1 MKKRPLEGI
10 RVVDLA
16 MIWAGAATTQYLGVM
31 GAEVIKIEAGRRP
44 DTTRGNWPPA
54 PTTAYADDDPG
65 RDPWNRTG
73 HYQERNRNKYSLVLD
88 LTTPEGQQAVKK
100 LVQLSDIVAEN
111 FRVGVMDRLG
121 LGYEELRR
129 LKPDIIMIS
138 MSSQGVTGPE
148 RTYGSFG
155 NILEQTGGLAAITGY
170 PGDTPRSL
178 GIQFPD
184 PLTAGISPGLIIA
197 ALRHRNRTGK
207 GMHIDLS
214 QRELATYAIGE
225 VFLDYVMN
233 GRVWGTIGNQD
244 PYVAPQGCYPCRGE
258 ERWVA
263 ISVRNDVQWQA
274 LCKAIG
280 QPELAN
286 DPRFAT
292 VQQRRAQHDAL
303 DRIIGQW
310 TSTQDN
316 RQVMDA
322 LQKLGISAGAV
333 LDGRDFVEDPH
344 LTSRGFWE
352 TVDQGG
358 AGIRRHMRP
367 PYGFTRIPLATRFRA
382 PTFGEHNR
390 LVLKEYLGY
399 SEQELDAL
407 EKQRVLEYKPHWAAQ
422 LKGERQGPGDAGE
435 NAKAI

>member
-1 MKKRPLEGI
+1 MKKLPLAGI

-44 DTTRGNWPPA
+44 DTTRGGWPPT
-54 PTTAYADDDPG
+54 PTMAYADNDPG
-65 RDPWNRTG
+65 PDPWNRTG
-73 HYQERNRNKYSLVLD
+73 HYLERNKNKYSLVLD
-88 LTTPEGQQAVKK
+88 LTTPVGQEAVRK
-100 LVQLSDIVAEN
+100 LVQISDIVAEN

-121 LGYEELRR
+121 LGYQELRR

-155 NILEQTGGLAAITGY
+155 NILEQTGGIAAITGY
-170 PGDTPRSL
+170 PGGTPRSL

-197 ALRHRNRTGK
+197 ALRYRNRTGK
-207 GMHIDLS
+207 GMHIDIS
-214 QRELATYAIGE
+214 QRELATYTIGE

-233 GRVWGTIGNQD
+233 GREWGTIGNQD
-244 PYVAPQGCYPCRGE
+244 PYAAPQGCYPCLGE

-263 ISVRNDVQWQA
+263 ISVQSEAQWQA
-274 LCKAIG
+274 LCKAMG
-280 QPELAN
+280 QPELAG

-292 VQQRRAQHDAL
+292 VQQRRAQHDDL

-316 RQVMDA
+316 RQVMNA

-344 LTSRGFWE
+344 LASRGFWE

-358 AGIRRHMRP
+358 AGVRCHMRP
-367 PYGFTRIPLATRFRA
+367 PYGFTRIPLATRLRA

-390 LVLKEYLGY
+390 FVLKEYLGY
-399 SEQELDAL
+399 SDQELDVL

-422 LKGERQGPGDAGE
+422 LER
-435 NAKAI
+435 

>member
-1 MKKRPLEGI
+1 MKKLPLQGV

-16 MIWAGAATTQYLGVM
+16 MIWAGASTTQYLAVM
-31 GAEVIKIEAGRRP
+31 GAEVIKVEAGRRP
-44 DTTRGNWPPA
+44 DTTRGNWPPT
-54 PTTAYADDDPG
+54 PTMAYADDDPG
-65 RDPWNRTG
+65 TDPWNRTG
-73 HYQERNRNKYSLVLD
+73 HYLERNKNKYSLVLD
-88 LTTPEGQQAVKK
+88 LTTPEGREAVQK

-155 NILEQTGGLAAITGY
+155 NILEQTGGIASITGY
-170 PGDTPRSL
+170 PGGTPRSL

-184 PLTAGISPGLIIA
+184 PLTAGISPGLIIS
-197 ALRHRNRTGK
+197 ALRYRNRTGK
-207 GMHIDLS
+207 GMHIDVS
-214 QRELATYAIGE
+214 QRELATYTIGD

-233 GRVWGTIGNQD
+233 GRVWGTIGNRD
-244 PYVAPQGCYPCRGE
+244 PYAAPQGCYPCLGE

-263 ISVRNDVQWQA
+263 IAVQNDKQWQA
-274 LCKAIG
+274 LCKAMG
-280 QPELAN
+280 QPELARA
-286 DPRFAT
+286 PRFAT
-292 VQQRRAQHDAL
+292 AQQRRAQHDRL

-316 RQVMDA
+316 RQVMNA

-344 LTSRGFWE
+344 LVSRGFWE
-352 TVDQGG
+352 TVDQGS
-358 AGIRRHMRP
+358 AGMRRHMRP
-367 PYGFTRIPLATRFRA
+367 AYGFTRIPLATRFRA

-390 LVLKEYLGY
+390 FVLKEYLGY
-399 SEQELDAL
+399 SDQELDAL
-407 EKQRVLEYKPHWAAQ
+407 EKQRVLDHKPHWAAQ
-422 LKGERQGPGDAGE
+422 LER
-435 NAKAI
+435 